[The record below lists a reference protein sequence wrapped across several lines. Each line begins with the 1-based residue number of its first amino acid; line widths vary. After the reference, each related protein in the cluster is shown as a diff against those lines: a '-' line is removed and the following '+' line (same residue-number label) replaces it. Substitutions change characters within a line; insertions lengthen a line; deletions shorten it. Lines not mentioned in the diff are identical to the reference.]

1 MLKNAILSYVW
12 CQNALKYLLF
22 SFKIMFFYAFSPQ
35 KSSKCNELIT
45 THHVIGNMKNR
56 IFCYEKTIETKK
68 TRKNALKTQ
77 CFNTFAYKNNQKITK
92 TMQILHAIRRREAAR
107 FGN

>member
-1 MLKNAILSYVW
+1 
-12 CQNALKYLLF
+12 
-22 SFKIMFFYAFSPQ
+22 
-35 KSSKCNELIT
+35 
-45 THHVIGNMKNR
+45 MKNR

-107 FGN
+107 FGTCSINNLQGIARGQRAFKAFCL

>member
-1 MLKNAILSYVW
+1 
-12 CQNALKYLLF
+12 
-22 SFKIMFFYAFSPQ
+22 MFFYAFSPQ
-35 KSSKCNELIT
+35 KSPKCNELIT

-77 CFNTFAYKNNQKITK
+77 CFNTFLTILEQKIVRTGRNHEK
-92 TMQILHAIRRREAAR
+92 
-107 FGN
+107 